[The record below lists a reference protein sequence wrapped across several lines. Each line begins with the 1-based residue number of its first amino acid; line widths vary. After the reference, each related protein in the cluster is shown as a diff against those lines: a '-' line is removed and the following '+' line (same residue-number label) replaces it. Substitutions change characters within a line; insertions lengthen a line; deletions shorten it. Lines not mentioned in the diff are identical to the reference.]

1 MGACCR
7 YLGIGGGRP
16 AGSSCMSITGQF
28 VLPEDVLIFPVS
40 ELAPEMRARV
50 TSGPEDFVVTRPN
63 ARHPSKVVAPD
74 AAALLQGFRTATTI
88 VDAVIAFASAR
99 NLDPR
104 KVLDE
109 AFPFVQQLLAA
120 GILVP
125 AESRHAE
132 RISPSREPGAR
143 FAGWTV
149 ERVVHL
155 VEDTEVYRLYDMDAH
170 VAAVKVA
177 RAGHEAGLQPALQ

>member
-1 MGACCR
+1 MN
-7 YLGIGGGRP
+7 
-16 AGSSCMSITGQF
+16 ITGHF
-28 VLPEDVLIFPVS
+28 VLPEDVLVFPVS

-88 VDAVIAFASAR
+88 VDAVIAFTGAR
-99 NLDPR
+99 NLDPH
-104 KVLDE
+104 KVLEE

-125 AESRHAE
+125 ATSVHAE
-132 RISPSREPGAR
+132 RIIPSLEPGAG
-143 FAGWTV
+143 FAGWAI

-155 VEDTEVYRLYDMDAH
+155 VEDTEVYRLTDGAGR
-170 VAAVKVA
+170 AAALKLA
-177 RAGHEAGLQPALQ
+177 RSGHE